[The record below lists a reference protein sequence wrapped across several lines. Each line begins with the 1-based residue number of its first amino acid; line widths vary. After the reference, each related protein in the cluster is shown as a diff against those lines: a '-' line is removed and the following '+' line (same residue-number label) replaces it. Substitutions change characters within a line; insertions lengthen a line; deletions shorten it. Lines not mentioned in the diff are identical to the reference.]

1 MITITCNKKKVKLQI
16 WMDIYFCHHL
26 SRTSVLQGLFFFPK
40 SVNALRYNLQET
52 IYKIQKKQSQN
63 TVITEI
69 TFILL
74 AVQTLWLCRCKD
86 VMIVWWSCLCQ
97 THDSKWILC
106 FWRNENIEWAILCNR
121 WLFNKKYHLK
131 STLHTETTTKISI
144 F

>member
-1 MITITCNKKKVKLQI
+1 MITITCNKKKVKLHI

-52 IYKIQKKQSQN
+52 IYKIQKNNPRIPSSLRSHSFCWLFKHSL
-63 TVITEI
+63 TV
-69 TFILL
+69 
-74 AVQTLWLCRCKD
+74 VVKTL
-86 VMIVWWSCLCQ
+86 WWSCLCQ

-106 FWRNENIEWAILCNR
+106 FWRNENVEWAILCNR